1 MRMSEGVEWAIHC
14 TVLLAALPD
23 GASLPAARLAEY
35 HGVPGPY
42 LAKSLQALAR
52 SGVVESIPGRRG
64 GYRLARPAKSISLLD
79 VVQAVEGGEPA
90 FRCTEIRRRGP
101 SAVATRHYAGQC
113 SIAAAMARAEDAWR
127 REVAATTV
135 SSITQQV
142 MVTAPPLALR
152 KGTAWLQRQAVAP
165 VEVEIPR
172 RP

>member
-90 FRCTEIRRRGP
+90 FRC
-101 SAVATRHYAGQC
+101 SH
-113 SIAAAMARAEDAWR
+113 
-127 REVAATTV
+127 
-135 SSITQQV
+135 
-142 MVTAPPLALR
+142 PPL
-152 KGTAWLQRQAVAP
+152 
-165 VEVEIPR
+165 R
-172 RP
+172 RPVLYRSGDGPGRRCLASGVGSYNRVQHHPAGHGHGPAPGSS